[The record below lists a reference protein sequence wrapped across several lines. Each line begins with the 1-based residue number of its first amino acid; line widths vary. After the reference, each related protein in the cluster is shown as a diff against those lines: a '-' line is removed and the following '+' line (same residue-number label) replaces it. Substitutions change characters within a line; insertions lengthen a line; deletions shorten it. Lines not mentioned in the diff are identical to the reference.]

1 MKQLEFSLVATL
13 LVLPSFFQLIISLLL
28 LLSSAYI
35 VRFHTPSH
43 GTATRSKQKLIMNAY
58 AFSIA
63 PFPSLSFLLPPFI
76 SIYFYDSYLW
86 STTSCCILVE
96 LLSIHSVERIAC
108 IFCYVLF
115 LHKFDLQDLYKYFE
129 WSSKLLLCTVQ
140 EQVPGTQ
147 VLVPGTYLV
156 PGTSTR

>member
-1 MKQLEFSLVATL
+1 MKQLEFSFVATL

-35 VRFHTPSH
+35 VWFHTPSH

-86 STTSCCILVE
+86 STTSCCILVK

-108 IFCYVLF
+108 IFCYVF
-115 LHKFDLQDLYKYFE
+115 IVFAQV
-129 WSSKLLLCTVQ
+129 WSSRFVQ
-140 EQVPGTQ
+140 VC
-147 VLVPGTYLV
+147 
-156 PGTSTR
+156 TSTSIPNEQAQIAAL

>member
-43 GTATRSKQKLIMNAY
+43 GTDTRSKQKLIMNAY
-58 AFSIA
+58 EFSIA

-76 SIYFYDSYLW
+76 SIYFYDSYLEVLHHVVSW
-86 STTSCCILVE
+86 LSSYLFIVLRGQLSFSVTSYCFCTSLIFKICT
-96 LLSIHSVERIAC
+96 SIPDEQAQIAA
-108 IFCYVLF
+108 L
-115 LHKFDLQDLYKYFE
+115 
-129 WSSKLLLCTVQ
+129 
-140 EQVPGTQ
+140 
-147 VLVPGTYLV
+147 
-156 PGTSTR
+156 

>member
-1 MKQLEFSLVATL
+1 MQKKEKWEKKDFRFWYAYKRVSINNWNIQRNPALMKQLEFSFVATL

-43 GTATRSKQKLIMNAY
+43 GTATRSKQKLIINAY

-76 SIYFYDSYLW
+76 SIYFYDSYLEVLHHVVSW
-86 STTSCCILVE
+86 
-96 LLSIHSVERIAC
+96 LSSYLFI
-108 IFCYVLF
+108 VLR
-115 LHKFDLQDLYKYFE
+115 
-129 WSSKLLLCTVQ
+129 
-140 EQVPGTQ
+140 G
-147 VLVPGTYLV
+147 
-156 PGTSTR
+156 